1 MEKAT
6 IIFLIKEY
14 AITALFTLPA
24 SFNNEDLYALKI
36 IKSCT
41 VSLGHQTK
49 QANPLSWQFIPD
61 FFFWAD
67 FFYNKTGLSWRFM
80 ALSLQELAPINLS
93 RILIKLKHPKLL

>member
-1 MEKAT
+1 MSEICLEKAT

-24 SFNNEDLYALKI
+24 SFNNEDLSASKI

-41 VSLGHQTK
+41 VSLGHQPE

-61 FFFWAD
+61 FLSWAN
-67 FFYNKTGLSWRFM
+67 FFYYNTETNWRFT
-80 ALSLQELAPINLS
+80 ALSLQEN
-93 RILIKLKHPKLL
+93 